1 MVYAD
6 VHLRAF
12 DCSNLIGRALFD
24 QQRVLTES
32 DIIREGAGY
41 GRELKVYSLY
51 IKDPTRRHR
60 SPPTR
65 SNLQRS
71 NTGDITRE
79 RLSLRDFNH
88 TRIISY
94 GRNDWAVGAFM
105 DRCLYILKEGPHI
118 KIATINDAIE
128 AHQLK
133 LTLET
138 APELFEDAE
147 GIDVTSAVPA
157 LFASAC
163 KYTRETLET
172 SGILDVYE
180 EIEMQYATQ
189 FWDLVHAC
197 GAEKLISGEGIS
209 ELLSRHVEC
218 LAPILENDKLVKS
231 FDAEI
236 AKSLID
242 NPYYSADLLIRE
254 YATESSSQNAIHLPK
269 CLSQGDFDSI
279 MAGYLD
285 DQRANPNYMEALFKW
300 PSGSAKCKFS
310 PSPDVR
316 VRAKRAY
323 DEAMDELF
331 RQGTGLEYGAGVQI
345 DPKQIACKGIKVDG
359 LTMTYS
365 FSETWLGKY
374 TDHASI
380 MNNCRYLLDVVD
392 RSGLMAAPAHSH
404 EESGLLATLGSHVLG
419 EYRMNTISNMRESLA
434 IVEVV
439 AYAHFLES
447 HGTRL
452 EDALEWTYN
461 VYFEEEYSID
471 GFTLALPSRGASWLD
486 KCKSIGP
493 EIERAVKSYSIYS
506 RIGKIDGD
514 YFPYES
520 FKSFGELNAL
530 TEKKYAIGG
539 ASFERWGLYLFSDQC
554 MLTYRRGH
562 DDHVRCFYD
571 LITKTMV
578 TINDFD
584 AAYAETL
591 QQLVDRKLVSTCE
604 ETGALSPT
612 RRSICLKA
620 VWDNGA
626 IALARCGEED
636 LSLIDGLVTDE
647 MLSYSGKLFAPDEAA
662 YLDYMFNDASFP
674 NSQGLRNRY
683 DHAHSPIADPNA
695 ASIQSDYYRMLSLL
709 VAITLKINDEL
720 STATGRGYLENFV
733 DWPYYDES
741 ILELAKK
748 MTTKRHETVGD
759 TALK

>member
-6 VHLRAF
+6 VHIGAF
-12 DCSNLIGRALFD
+12 DCSNPIGGAFFD
-24 QQRVLTES
+24 QQRGLTES
-32 DIIREGAGY
+32 DIIKEGAVC
-41 GRELKVYSLY
+41 GRDLKVYQLC
-51 IKDPTRRHR
+51 IKHPAMLHRWPRTR
-60 SPPTR
+60 PNTR
-65 SNLQRS
+65 YSYS
-71 NTGDITRE
+71 VGITRE
-79 RLSLRDFNH
+79 RLALRDFNH

-94 GRNDWAVGAFM
+94 DRNDWAVGAFI
-105 DRCLYILKEGPHI
+105 DRCLHILKEEPCTQ
-118 KIATINDAIE
+118 IATINDAIE
-128 AHQLK
+128 VHQLK
-133 LTLET
+133 LTFET
-138 APELFEDAE
+138 VPELFKEAE
-147 GIDVTSAVPA
+147 VTDVASAVAA
-157 LFASAC
+157 LFANAC
-163 KYTRETLET
+163 KYTRKTLES
-172 SGILDVYE
+172 SGILDIYE
-180 EIEMQYATQ
+180 EVEMQYAAQ
-189 FWDLVHAC
+189 FWGLVHAC
-197 GAEKLISGEGIS
+197 GAEALISGEEID

-218 LAPILENDKLVKS
+218 LAPILENDKLIKS

-236 AKSLID
+236 GKSLID
-242 NPYYSADLLIRE
+242 NPYYSAELLIRE
-254 YATESSSQNAIHLPK
+254 YATESRNQNAIHLPK

-285 DQRANPNYMEALFKW
+285 DQRANPNLMVALFNW
-300 PSGSAKCKFS
+300 PSGTSKCRFS
-310 PSPDVR
+310 PSPSVK

-331 RQGTGLEYGAGVQI
+331 RQGTGLECGAGVQI
-345 DPKQIACKGIKVDG
+345 DTKQVACKGIRVDG
-359 LTMTYS
+359 LTLTYS
-365 FSETWLGKY
+365 FGETWLGKY

-404 EESGLLATLGSHVLG
+404 EESGLLATLGPHVLG
-419 EYRMNTISNMRESLA
+419 EYRMNTISSMQESLA
-434 IVEVV
+434 NVEVV
-439 AYAHFLES
+439 AYANFLES

-461 VYFEEEYSID
+461 VYFEEEYSVR

-493 EIERAVKSYSIYS
+493 EIERSVKSYSIYS

-520 FKSFGELNAL
+520 FKSFGDLNAL

-539 ASFERWGLYLFSDQC
+539 TCFERWGFYLFSDQC

-562 DDHVRCFYD
+562 NDHARCFFD
-571 LITKTMV
+571 LISNTKV
-578 TINDFD
+578 TIDDYD
-584 AAYAETL
+584 AAYADTL
-591 QQLVDRKLVSTCE
+591 QQLVDRQLVSECE

-612 RRSICLKA
+612 PRSIYLKA

-626 IALARCGEED
+626 ISLGGYGDGDLA
-636 LSLIDGLVTDE
+636 LIDGLVSDK
-647 MLSYSGKLFAPDEAA
+647 MLSYCGKLFAPDEAA

-683 DHAHSPIADPNA
+683 DHAHSPIADPDA
-695 ASIQSDYYRMLSLL
+695 ASIRSDYYRMLTLL

-720 STATGRGYLENFV
+720 SAATGRGYLENFV

-741 ILELAKK
+741 VLGLAK
-748 MTTKRHETVGD
+748 
-759 TALK
+759 